1 MANDD
6 EVENVDG
13 EAAEFSVRQFYK
25 RQSFMVKNKATGQ
38 EESVMY
44 DFCQLPKDNS
54 ASSGVCGT
62 KYKYTSKTGTG
73 SLHKHL
79 RKKHA
84 SEPLTQ
90 SFLNFCNKIEKEK
103 PVILF
108 ISSADI

>member
-6 EVENVDG
+6 EVERVDG

-25 RQSFMVKNKATGQ
+25 RESFMVKNKTTSQ
-38 EESVMY
+38 EESVLY
-44 DFCQLPKDNS
+44 DVCQLPKDNS
-54 ASSGVCGT
+54 ALTGVCGT

-73 SLHKHL
+73 NLHKHL

-90 SFLNFCNKIEKEK
+90 SFFDF
-103 PVILF
+103 VIRLRRK
-108 ISSADI
+108 SR